1 MENTMA
7 DELRIGLQELL
18 RKAQMEGNVDF
29 LREGVRVLAQALM
42 EIEVEQHV
50 GAGRHERTE
59 GRRAGIVTAI
69 GRGAGIRGRAP

>member
-1 MENTMA
+1 MA
-7 DELRIGLQELL
+7 DELRIGLSELL
-18 RKAQMEGNVDF
+18 RKAHMEGDVDF

-59 GRRAGIVTAI
+59 GRAVGIVTAI
-69 GRGAGIRGRAP
+69 GRGAGIRGRVP